1 MAAPDSEERKLIEH
15 CKNYIVACGVLR
27 GIQYENIAS
36 MQDAIKKI
44 ADAYQVDL
52 TTGEGRKKFQ
62 EGCRKAA
69 YEYLE
74 EEGIIAKD
82 DVLGKNLDGTDKITY
97 HIVPGKEQDY
107 KDAIYRAEYQ
117 RKNARNLGHFLAA
130 AEKAKD
136 TGDFLMKCVH
146 VLGLSPKPAIRLF
159 GHVVA
164 FASKVSDMADQFDET
179 KADILKRAAQAASNA
194 VYGTVDHAEE
204 LQKGIEN
211 AKDAASKVAESADE
225 ILYKQACTPT
235 NSIQESCFTKRM
247 KRSVN
252 KTYERIMT
260 PHPERRQKAWEMA
273 ETLRHITD
281 GRQEDIFAAFA
292 DLDEVIRP
300 GQKKITKDDVSQSV
314 KDDTKFRLGDINPFL
329 ESVCR
334 TPELIRN
341 ELTAMK
347 SFRFLNKLTKRR
359 SERLATCLMP
369 EPVYL
374 WYRNRLARKE
384 SVHYERAMQKASI
397 KNSSFDQ
404 AQLGIAHFNAT
415 HREQGDSQARG
426 ANYAYEYAGLNV
438 YRCGR
443 SGFLVSSMHLFRMN
457 TLDRIWAMAYM
468 KAGMIESV
476 QGVRYIGR
484 PKDEASMEYGRSEVR
499 RKAEEVFHSY
509 VDGKPMHELS
519 RVCDQMEADFIT
531 EHSAMIDRI
540 AAERER
546 QGLTPLQEVSH
557 INQNFDNARDDG
569 KKDQVDVEV
578 VDAVEFDGLDVTALR
593 KTLGKDG
600 FFIRDNGSVAL
611 YLFQEDKGVVA
622 LVDEWKNITDMRLT
636 LDGYHRN
643 NETKDVFKKR
653 YKETRDGLRTDSAL
667 HNVGAKIQN
676 KDVMEILRGKW
687 EPFIA
692 DALKNGCEAKT
703 RSTEHGTVLELADQR
718 TGITM
723 DVCEQDPEPGYHGTT
738 VMNFAKR
745 IAGKEFWSAIQEA
758 ELTENDID
766 RCMIQP
772 ELLSTAERKILATV
786 DHQGQLEALTKQ
798 TERFL
803 THVDAEEILHIDRR
817 EKAIA
822 ELKEMFTPER
832 ADKLRAIAENYQQ
845 KLQDYREL
853 SRTDPVLACCRIVVP
868 NCERTERGVI
878 GHTDNGA
885 KFGLTTNGRP
895 LFSNDCP
902 PQVLQKI
909 VEMQEAVVQLG
920 AVSYDAHGCFVRDEV
935 TPKMDEPRNPER

>member
-1 MAAPDSEERKLIEH
+1 MAAPDPEERKLIEH

-44 ADAYQVDL
+44 SDAYQVDL
-52 TTGEGRKKFQ
+52 TVGEGRMKFR

-74 EEGIIAKD
+74 GEGIIAKD
-82 DVLGKNLDGTDKITY
+82 DVLKKNPDGTDKVTY

-107 KDAIYRAEYQ
+107 KDAIYRAEHQ

-146 VLGLSPKPAIRLF
+146 VMGLSPQPAIKLF

-164 FASKVSDMADQFDET
+164 FAAKASDMADQFDEA
-179 KADILKRAAQAASNA
+179 KADIVKRAAQAVSDA
-194 VYGTVDHAEE
+194 VYGTTDRAEE
-204 LQKGIEN
+204 LQKGIGST
-211 AKDAASKVAESADE
+211 KDVASKIGQSADE
-225 ILYKQACTPT
+225 ILYKQACAPT
-235 NSIQESCFTKRM
+235 NSIQEARFTKRM
-247 KRSVN
+247 K
-252 KTYERIMT
+252 KTADQTYERVMT
-260 PHPERRQKAWEMA
+260 PHPERRQKLWEMA

-292 DLDEVIRP
+292 DLDEALRP
-300 GQKKITKDDVSQSV
+300 GQKRITRDDISQSA
-314 KDDTKFRLGDINPFL
+314 KDDTRFRLGDVNPFL

-334 TPELIRN
+334 TPELLKN
-341 ELTAMK
+341 ELMAIK
-347 SFRFLNKLTKRR
+347 SFRFLDKLTKRR

-369 EPVYL
+369 ESVFL

-384 SVHYERAMQKASI
+384 SLHYERAMQKESV
-397 KNSSFDQ
+397 KNSRFDQ
-404 AQLGIAHFNAT
+404 AQIGIAHFNAT
-415 HREQGDSQARG
+415 HREQGSAQARG
-426 ANYAYEYAGLNV
+426 ENYAYEYAGLNV

-476 QGVRYIGR
+476 QGVRYLGR
-484 PKDEASMEYGRSEVR
+484 PKNEASMGYGRSEVR
-499 RKAEEVFHSY
+499 RRVEEVFHSY

-519 RVCDQMEADFIT
+519 RVCDRMEADFIE

-557 INQNFDNARDDG
+557 LNEDFDNARDDG
-569 KKDQVDVEV
+569 KKDHADVEV
-578 VDAVEFDGLDVTALR
+578 VDAAEIDGLDVTALR

-622 LVDEWKNITDMRLT
+622 LVDEWENVTDMRLT

-653 YKETRDGLRTDSAL
+653 YAETRDGLRADSAL
-667 HNVGAKIQN
+667 HHVGVKIRNQ
-676 KDVMEILRGKW
+676 DVMEILRGKW

-692 DALKNGCEAKT
+692 DALKNGCEAQA
-703 RSTEHGTVLELADQR
+703 RSTEQGTVLELTDKR
-718 TGITM
+718 TGVSM
-723 DVCEQDPEPGYHGTT
+723 EVCEQDPEPGYHGAT
-738 VMNFAKR
+738 VTRFANE
-745 IAGKEFWSAIQEA
+745 IAGKEFQATIREA
-758 ELTENDID
+758 GLTESDVSRYIVPTEP
-766 RCMIQP
+766 MSPVEQ
-772 ELLSTAERKILATV
+772 KILAAA
-786 DHQGQLEALTKQ
+786 DPQGRLAALTKQ
-798 TERFL
+798 AEHFL
-803 THVDAEEILHIDRR
+803 THVDAKEILHTDQR
-817 EKAIA
+817 EKAISGLRETLA
-822 ELKEMFTPER
+822 PER
-832 ADKLRAIAENYQQ
+832 ADELRTISEHYQQ
-845 KLQDYREL
+845 KLWDYQEA
-853 SRTDPVLACCRIVVP
+853 SRTDPLLAYCRIAMPDCTRNGDMLVTHAADGTKVCIGEDMLP
-868 NCERTERGVI
+868 GGPVNSREGKRTYAMMVQCLNE
-878 GHTDNGA
+878 
-885 KFGLTTNGRP
+885 F
-895 LFSNDCP
+895 
-902 PQVLQKI
+902 
-909 VEMQEAVVQLG
+909 EQEASALNP
-920 AVSYDAHGCFVRDEV
+920 RDFTESEQIH
-935 TPKMDEPRNPER
+935 DR

>member
-1 MAAPDSEERKLIEH
+1 MATPDPEERKLIEH

-52 TTGEGRKKFQ
+52 TVGEGRMKFR
-62 EGCRKAA
+62 ESCRKAA

-74 EEGIIAKD
+74 GEGIIAKN
-82 DVLGKNLDGTDKITY
+82 DVLKKNPDGTDKITY

-107 KDAIYRAEYQ
+107 KDAIYRAEHQ

-136 TGDFLMKCVH
+136 TGDLLMKCVH
-146 VLGLSPKPAIRLF
+146 VLGLSPQPAIRLF
-159 GHVVA
+159 GHVTA

-179 KADILKRAAQAASNA
+179 KADIVKRAAQAASDA
-194 VYGTVDHAEE
+194 VYGTADHAEE
-204 LQKGIEN
+204 LQKGIGN
-211 AKDAASKVAESADE
+211 AKDVASKIAKSADE
-225 ILYKQACTPT
+225 ILYKQACAPT
-235 NSIQESCFTKRM
+235 NSIQGSRFTKRM
-247 KRSVN
+247 K
-252 KTYERIMT
+252 KTADQTYERVMT
-260 PHPERRQKAWEMA
+260 PHPERRQKLWEMA

-292 DLDEVIRP
+292 DLDEALRP
-300 GQKKITKDDVSQSV
+300 GQKKITKDDISQSA
-314 KDDTKFRLGDINPFL
+314 KDDTRFRLGDVNPFL

-334 TPELIRN
+334 TPELLKN
-341 ELTAMK
+341 ELMAMR
-347 SFRFLNKLTKRR
+347 SFRFLDKLTKRR

-369 EPVYL
+369 EPVFL

-384 SVHYERAMQKASI
+384 SLHYERAMQKESV
-397 KNSSFDQ
+397 KNSRFDQ
-404 AQLGIAHFNAT
+404 AQIGIAHFNAT
-415 HREQGDSQARG
+415 HQEQGSAQARG
-426 ANYAYEYAGLNV
+426 ENYAYEYAGLNV

-476 QGVRYIGR
+476 QGVRYLGR
-484 PKDEASMEYGRSEVR
+484 PKDEASMGYGRSEVR
-499 RKAEEVFHSY
+499 RRAEIVFHSY

-519 RVCDQMEADFIT
+519 RVCDQMEADFIG

-557 INQNFDNARDDG
+557 LNENFDNARDDG
-569 KKDQVDVEV
+569 KKDHADVEV
-578 VDAVEFDGLDVTALR
+578 VDAAEIDGLDVTALR

-622 LVDEWKNITDMRLT
+622 LVDEWENVTDMRLT

-653 YKETRDGLRTDSAL
+653 YAETRDGLRADSAL
-667 HNVGAKIQN
+667 HHVGIKIRNQ
-676 KDVMEILRGKW
+676 DVMEILRGKW

-692 DALKNGCEAKT
+692 DALKNGCEAQA
-703 RSTEHGTVLELADQR
+703 RSAEQGTVLELTDKR
-718 TGITM
+718 TGVSM
-723 DVCEQDPEPGYHGTT
+723 EVCEQDPEPGYHGAT
-738 VMNFAKR
+738 VTRFAKE
-745 IAGKEFWSAIQEA
+745 IAEKEFQTIIREA
-758 ELTENDID
+758 GITEGDVN
-766 RCMIQP
+766 RCMVST
-772 ELLSTAERKILATV
+772 ESLSPAEQKILAAA
-786 DHQGQLEALTKQ
+786 DPQGRLGAFTKQ

-803 THVDAEEILHIDRR
+803 AHVDAKEILHADQR
-817 EKAIA
+817 EKAISG
-822 ELKEMFTPER
+822 LKEMLAPER
-832 ADKLRAIAENYQQ
+832 ADELRTIAERYQQ
-845 KLQDYREL
+845 KLRDYQEL
-853 SRTDPVLACCRIVVP
+853 SRTDPILACCRIVVP
-868 NCERTERGVI
+868 TCERTERGVI
-878 GHTDNGA
+878 GRTNDGA
-885 KFGLTTNGRP
+885 EFGLTANGRP
-895 LFSNDCP
+895 LFGNDCP
-902 PQVLQKI
+902 PKVLQKI
-909 VEMQEAVVQLG
+909 VEMQEVVVQLG
-920 AVSYDAHGCFVRDEV
+920 AASYDIHGYFACDEIA
-935 TPKMDEPRNPER
+935 PEMEEFRGAER

>member
-1 MAAPDSEERKLIEH
+1 MAAPDPEERKLIEH

-44 ADAYQVDL
+44 SDAYQVDL
-52 TTGEGRKKFQ
+52 TVGEGRMKFR

-74 EEGIIAKD
+74 GEGIIAKD
-82 DVLGKNLDGTDKITY
+82 DVLKKNPDGTDKVTY

-107 KDAIYRAEYQ
+107 KDAIYRAEHQ

-146 VLGLSPKPAIRLF
+146 VMGLSPQPAIKLF

-164 FASKVSDMADQFDET
+164 FAAKASDMADQFDEA
-179 KADILKRAAQAASNA
+179 KADIVKRAAQAVSDA
-194 VYGTVDHAEE
+194 VYGTTDRAEE
-204 LQKGIEN
+204 LQKGIGST
-211 AKDAASKVAESADE
+211 KDVASKIGQSADE
-225 ILYKQACTPT
+225 ILYKQACAPT
-235 NSIQESCFTKRM
+235 NSIQEARFTKRM
-247 KRSVN
+247 K
-252 KTYERIMT
+252 KTADQTYERVMT
-260 PHPERRQKAWEMA
+260 PHPERRQKLWEMA

-292 DLDEVIRP
+292 DLDEALRP
-300 GQKKITKDDVSQSV
+300 GQKRITRDDISQSA
-314 KDDTKFRLGDINPFL
+314 KDDTRFRLGDVNPFL

-334 TPELIRN
+334 TPELLKN
-341 ELTAMK
+341 ELMAIK
-347 SFRFLNKLTKRR
+347 SFRFLDKLTKRR

-369 EPVYL
+369 ESVFL

-384 SVHYERAMQKASI
+384 SLHYERAMQKESV
-397 KNSSFDQ
+397 KNSRFDQ
-404 AQLGIAHFNAT
+404 AQIGIAHFNAT
-415 HREQGDSQARG
+415 HREQGSAQARG
-426 ANYAYEYAGLNV
+426 ENYAYEYAGLNV

-476 QGVRYIGR
+476 QGVRYLGR
-484 PKDEASMEYGRSEVR
+484 PKDEASMGYGRSEVR
-499 RKAEEVFHSY
+499 RRAEEVFHSY

-519 RVCDQMEADFIT
+519 RVCDRMEADFIE

-557 INQNFDNARDDG
+557 LNEDFDNARDDG
-569 KKDQVDVEV
+569 KKDHADVEV
-578 VDAVEFDGLDVTALR
+578 VDAAEIDGLDVTALR

-622 LVDEWKNITDMRLT
+622 LVDEWENVTDMRLT

-653 YKETRDGLRTDSAL
+653 YAETRDGLRADSAL
-667 HNVGAKIQN
+667 HHVGVKIRNQ
-676 KDVMEILRGKW
+676 DVMEILRGKW

-692 DALKNGCEAKT
+692 DALKNGCEAQA
-703 RSTEHGTVLELADQR
+703 RSTEQGTVLELTDKR
-718 TGITM
+718 TGVSM
-723 DVCEQDPEPGYHGTT
+723 EVCEQDPEPGYHGAIVTR
-738 VMNFAKR
+738 FANE
-745 IAGKEFWSAIQEA
+745 IAGKEFQATIREA
-758 ELTENDID
+758 GLTESDVSRYIVPTEP
-766 RCMIQP
+766 MSPVEQ
-772 ELLSTAERKILATV
+772 KILAAA
-786 DHQGQLEALTKQ
+786 DPQGRLAALTKQ
-798 TERFL
+798 AEHFL
-803 THVDAEEILHIDRR
+803 THVDAKEILHTDQR
-817 EKAIA
+817 EKAISGLRETLA
-822 ELKEMFTPER
+822 PER
-832 ADKLRAIAENYQQ
+832 ADELRTISEHYQQ
-845 KLQDYREL
+845 KLWDYQEA
-853 SRTDPVLACCRIVVP
+853 SRTDPLLAYCRIAMPDCTRNGDMLVTHAADGTKVCIGEDMLP
-868 NCERTERGVI
+868 GGPVNSREGKRTYAMMVQCLNE
-878 GHTDNGA
+878 
-885 KFGLTTNGRP
+885 F
-895 LFSNDCP
+895 
-902 PQVLQKI
+902 
-909 VEMQEAVVQLG
+909 EQEASALNP
-920 AVSYDAHGCFVRDEV
+920 RDFTESEQIH
-935 TPKMDEPRNPER
+935 DR

>member
-1 MAAPDSEERKLIEH
+1 MAVPDPEERKLIEH

-36 MQDAIKKI
+36 MQDAMKKI

-74 EEGIIAKD
+74 EEGIIEKD
-82 DVLGKNLDGTDKITY
+82 DVLGKNLDGTDKVTY

-117 RKNARNLGHFLAA
+117 RKNAMNLGHFLAA
-130 AEKAKD
+130 AEKAKN
-136 TGDFLMKCVH
+136 TGDLLMKCVH
-146 VLGLSPKPAIRLF
+146 VLGLSPKPAIKLF

-164 FASKVSDMADQFDET
+164 FASKASDMADQFDET
-179 KADILKRAAQAASNA
+179 KANIIKRAAEEVSNA
-194 VYGTVDHAEE
+194 IYGTIDHAEE
-204 LQKGIEN
+204 LQKGIGN
-211 AKDAASKVAESADE
+211 AKDVAAKVAESADE
-225 ILYKQACTPT
+225 ILYKQACAPT
-235 NSIQESCFTKRM
+235 NSIQESRFTKRM
-247 KRSVN
+247 KRSAH
-252 KTYERIMT
+252 KTYERTMT
-260 PHPERRQKAWEMA
+260 PHPERRQKAWELA

-292 DLDEVIRP
+292 DLDETIRP

-329 ESVCR
+329 ESICR
-334 TPELIRN
+334 TPELIKN

-347 SFRFLNKLTKRR
+347 SFWFLNKLTKRR
-359 SERLATCLMP
+359 SERLTTRLMP

-374 WYRNRLARKE
+374 WYRNCLARKE
-384 SVHYERAMQKASI
+384 SLHYERAMQKTSI

-426 ANYAYEYAGLNV
+426 ENYAYEYAGLNV

-476 QGVRYIGR
+476 QGVRYMGR
-484 PKDEASMEYGRSEVR
+484 PKDEASMEYGRSKVR
-499 RKAEEVFHSY
+499 QKAEEVFHSY

-519 RVCDQMEADFIT
+519 RVCDQMEADFIA
-531 EHSAMIDRI
+531 EHSAMTDRI

-578 VDAVEFDGLDVTALR
+578 VDAAELDGLDVTALR

-692 DALKNGCEAKT
+692 DALKNGCEART

-723 DVCEQDPEPGYHGTT
+723 DVCEQEPEPGYHGTT
-738 VMNFAKR
+738 VMHFANR
-745 IAGKEFWSAIQEA
+745 IARKEFQDVVQEVG
-758 ELTENDID
+758 LTEDDID
-766 RCMIQP
+766 RCMVSP
-772 ELLSTAERKILATV
+772 EFLPAAEQKILATV
-786 DHQGQLEALTKQ
+786 DPQGRLEALTKQ
-798 TERFL
+798 TERFS
-803 THVDAEEILHIDRR
+803 THVDAEEILRMDRR

-822 ELKEMFTPER
+822 ELKEILTPER
-832 ADKLRAIAENYQQ
+832 ADELRALTENYQQ

-853 SRTDPVLACCRIVVP
+853 SQTDPLLAYCRITMPDCIRNGDMLVVHAADGTEVCMGEDMLP
-868 NCERTERGVI
+868 GGPISSREGKRTYAMMVQCLNE
-878 GHTDNGA
+878 
-885 KFGLTTNGRP
+885 F
-895 LFSNDCP
+895 
-902 PQVLQKI
+902 
-909 VEMQEAVVQLG
+909 EQET
-920 AVSYDAHGCFVRDEV
+920 SDSDHRDFMENAQIH
-935 TPKMDEPRNPER
+935 DR

>member
-1 MAAPDSEERKLIEH
+1 MATPDPEERKLIEH

-52 TTGEGRKKFQ
+52 TVGEGRMKFR
-62 EGCRKAA
+62 ESCRKAA

-74 EEGIIAKD
+74 GEGIIAKN
-82 DVLGKNLDGTDKITY
+82 DVLKKNPDGTDKITY

-107 KDAIYRAEYQ
+107 KDAIYRAEHQ

-136 TGDFLMKCVH
+136 TGDLLMKCVH
-146 VLGLSPKPAIRLF
+146 VLGLSPQPAIRLF
-159 GHVVA
+159 GHVTA

-179 KADILKRAAQAASNA
+179 KANIVKRAAQAASDA
-194 VYGTVDHAEE
+194 VYGTADHAEE
-204 LQKGIEN
+204 LQKGIGN
-211 AKDAASKVAESADE
+211 AKDVASKIAKSADE
-225 ILYKQACTPT
+225 ILYKQACAPT
-235 NSIQESCFTKRM
+235 NSIQGSRFTKRM
-247 KRSVN
+247 K
-252 KTYERIMT
+252 KTADQTYERVMT
-260 PHPERRQKAWEMA
+260 PHPERRQKLWEMA

-292 DLDEVIRP
+292 DLDEALRP
-300 GQKKITKDDVSQSV
+300 GQKKITKDDISQSA
-314 KDDTKFRLGDINPFL
+314 KDDTRFRLGDVNPFL

-334 TPELIRN
+334 TPELLKN
-341 ELTAMK
+341 ELMAMR
-347 SFRFLNKLTKRR
+347 SFRFLDKLTKRR

-369 EPVYL
+369 EPVFL

-384 SVHYERAMQKASI
+384 SLHYERAMQKESV
-397 KNSSFDQ
+397 KNSRFDQ
-404 AQLGIAHFNAT
+404 AQIGIAHFNAT
-415 HREQGDSQARG
+415 HQEQGSAQARG
-426 ANYAYEYAGLNV
+426 ENYAYEYAGLNV

-476 QGVRYIGR
+476 QGVRYLGR
-484 PKDEASMEYGRSEVR
+484 PKDEASMGYGRSEVR
-499 RKAEEVFHSY
+499 RRAEIVFHSY

-519 RVCDQMEADFIT
+519 RVCDQMEADFIG

-557 INQNFDNARDDG
+557 LNENFDNARDDG
-569 KKDQVDVEV
+569 KKDHADVEV
-578 VDAVEFDGLDVTALR
+578 VDAAEIDGLDVTALR

-622 LVDEWKNITDMRLT
+622 LVDEWENVTDMRLT

-653 YKETRDGLRTDSAL
+653 YAETRDGLRADSAL
-667 HNVGAKIQN
+667 HHVGIKIRNQ
-676 KDVMEILRGKW
+676 DVMEILRGKW

-692 DALKNGCEAKT
+692 DALKNGCEAQA
-703 RSTEHGTVLELADQR
+703 RSAEQGTVLELTDKR
-718 TGITM
+718 TGVSM
-723 DVCEQDPEPGYHGTT
+723 EVCEQDPEPGYHGAT
-738 VMNFAKR
+738 VTRFAKE
-745 IAGKEFWSAIQEA
+745 IAEKEFQTIIREA
-758 ELTENDID
+758 GITEGDVN
-766 RCMIQP
+766 RCMVST
-772 ELLSTAERKILATV
+772 ESLSPAEQKILAAA
-786 DHQGQLEALTKQ
+786 DPQGRLGAFTKQ

-803 THVDAEEILHIDRR
+803 AHVDTKEILHADQR
-817 EKAIA
+817 EKAISG
-822 ELKEMFTPER
+822 LKEMLAPER
-832 ADKLRAIAENYQQ
+832 ADELRTIAERYQQ
-845 KLQDYREL
+845 KLRDYQKL
-853 SRTDPVLACCRIVVP
+853 SRTDPILACCRIVVP
-868 NCERTERGVI
+868 TCERTERGVI
-878 GHTDNGA
+878 GRTNDGA
-885 KFGLTTNGRP
+885 EFGLTANGRP
-895 LFSNDCP
+895 LFGNDCP
-902 PQVLQKI
+902 PKVLQKI
-909 VEMQEAVVQLG
+909 VEMQEVVVQLG
-920 AVSYDAHGCFVRDEV
+920 AASYDIHGYFACDEIA
-935 TPKMDEPRNPER
+935 PEMEEFRGAER

>member
-1 MAAPDSEERKLIEH
+1 MAAPDPEERKLIEH

-36 MQDAIKKI
+36 MQDAMKRI

-52 TTGEGRKKFQ
+52 TVGEGRIKFQ

-74 EEGIIAKD
+74 GEGIIAKD
-82 DVLGKNLDGTDKITY
+82 DVLKKNPDGTDKVTY

-107 KDAIYRAEYQ
+107 KDAIYRAEHQ

-136 TGDFLMKCVH
+136 TGDLLMKCVH
-146 VLGLSPKPAIRLF
+146 VLGLSPQPAIRLF
-159 GHVVA
+159 GHVTA

-179 KADILKRAAQAASNA
+179 KADIVKRAAQAASDA
-194 VYGTVDHAEE
+194 VYGTADHVEE
-204 LQKGIEN
+204 LQKGIGN
-211 AKDAASKVAESADE
+211 AKDVAAQIAKSADE
-225 ILYKQACTPT
+225 ILYKQACAPT
-235 NSIQESCFTKRM
+235 NSIQEARFTKRM
-247 KRSVN
+247 GKSAD
-252 KTYERIMT
+252 KTYERVMT
-260 PHPERRQKAWEMA
+260 PHPKRRQKLWEMA

-292 DLDEVIRP
+292 DLDEVLRP
-300 GQKKITKDDVSQSV
+300 GQKKITKDDISQTA
-314 KDDTKFRLGDINPFL
+314 KDDTRFRLGDVNPFL

-334 TPELIRN
+334 TPELLKN
-341 ELTAMK
+341 QLMAMR
-347 SFRFLNKLTKRR
+347 SFRFLDKLTKRR

-369 EPVYL
+369 EPIFL

-384 SVHYERAMQKASI
+384 SLHYERTMQKESV
-397 KNSSFDQ
+397 KNSRFDQ
-404 AQLGIAHFNAT
+404 AQIGIAHFNAT
-415 HREQGDSQARG
+415 HQEQGSAQARG
-426 ANYAYEYAGLNV
+426 ENYAYEYAGLNV

-476 QGVRYIGR
+476 QGVRYLGR

-499 RKAEEVFHSY
+499 RRAEAVFHSY

-519 RVCDQMEADFIT
+519 RVCDQMEADFIG

-557 INQNFDNARDDG
+557 LNENFDNARDDG
-569 KKDQVDVEV
+569 KKDHADVEV
-578 VDAVEFDGLDVTALR
+578 VDAAEIDGLDVTALR

-622 LVDEWKNITDMRLT
+622 LVDEWENVTDMRLT
-636 LDGYHRN
+636 LDGYHWD

-653 YKETRDGLRTDSAL
+653 YAETRDGLLTDKAL
-667 HNVGAKIQN
+667 HCVGTKIHEQS
-676 KDVMEILRGKW
+676 VVRILRGRW

-692 DALKNGCEAKT
+692 DALKNGCEAQA
-703 RSTEHGTVLELADQR
+703 RSAEQGTVLELTDKR
-718 TGITM
+718 TGVSM
-723 DVCEQDPEPGYHGTT
+723 EVCEQDPEPGYHGAT
-738 VMNFAKR
+738 VTRFAKE
-745 IAGKEFWSAIQEA
+745 IAEKEFQTVIREA
-758 ELTENDID
+758 GLTEGDVN
-766 RCMIQP
+766 RCMVST
-772 ELLSTAERKILATV
+772 ESLSPAEQKILAIA
-786 DHQGQLEALTKQ
+786 DPQGRLRVLTKQ

-803 THVDAEEILHIDRR
+803 THVDAKEILHADQR
-817 EKAIA
+817 EKAISG
-822 ELKEMFTPER
+822 LKETLAPER
-832 ADKLRAIAENYQQ
+832 ADELRTIAERYQQ
-845 KLQDYREL
+845 KLRDYQEL
-853 SRTDPVLACCRIVVP
+853 SRTDPIMACCRIVVP
-868 NCERTERGVI
+868 TCERTERGVI
-878 GHTDNGA
+878 GRTNDGA
-885 KFGLTTNGRP
+885 EFGLTANGRP
-895 LFSNDCP
+895 LFGNDCP
-902 PQVLQKI
+902 PKVLQKI
-909 VEMQEAVVQLG
+909 VEMQEMVVQLG
-920 AVSYDAHGCFVRDEV
+920 VASYDAHGCFVCDEIALE
-935 TPKMDEPRNPER
+935 TEECKGAER